1 MTNEKKL
8 EVLEEALNYYQDRTS
23 LTNEDE
29 KELQT
34 FFNELKETILVT
46 RCCDNVKNID
56 NETPLRK
63 IEVLTNTIEVLK
75 DMLFTGDCL
84 IVAIKKIDKLID
96 EV

>member
-34 FFNELKETILVT
+34 FFNELKQTILVT
-46 RCCDNVKNID
+46 RCC
-56 NETPLRK
+56 ETLPTDDEIYSEGCKYVRK
-63 IEVLTNTIEVLK
+63 IEQPNRQP
-75 DMLFTGDCL
+75 L
-84 IVAIKKIDKLID
+84 ITLRQTFKAGAIFVKKRLDN
-96 EV
+96 